1 MNRHKISAKNAS
13 IYIISHYSTIS
24 FLLPFY
30 YSEVI
35 CVSTGQKTNYLGP
48 KAKKRV

>member
-13 IYIISHYSTIS
+13 ISIISNYSTIS

-35 CVSTGQKTNYLGP
+35 CVSTGLKTNSLGG
-48 KAKKRV
+48 